1 MIPERRAGIGDNS
14 RNGAKPDVKGG
25 PPASATIGSATVGKP
40 AIWAEVDEQG
50 RLVLPSELREQFGL
64 EPGSRVRLDEGSNY
78 VRMHRPVTHLT
89 KIYVEPTILCNL
101 ACRTCIRHNWEEE
114 RGGLMKEE
122 TFAAILDNVSQLSPR
137 PTLFFGGLGEPL
149 FHKKTIDWI
158 RRAHAIG
165 ARTEIIT
172 NGTLLDE
179 RRSRQLIASG
189 LDLLWVSI
197 DGATPESYADVRLGA
212 ALPLVLE
219 NVSLFR
225 KLRRGSHHPRPE
237 IGVAF
242 VAMRRNIDDLPAVLQ
257 MARNLGARHFS
268 VSNVLA
274 YTREMQAELLYR
286 RSVRNVAYMSSP
298 WHAQLS
304 MPRMDIDETTQEAL
318 FRAFDSD
325 YNVTFAGNSLAGA
338 NDVCDFVE
346 SGTISI
352 GWDGSV
358 APCLPLL
365 HTHTTYLHGKERVNR
380 RHVLGNVAKQKLL
393 DLWCQPEYVAYR
405 ERVQSFA
412 FAPCTFCGGCEMS
425 EANEDDC
432 FGNEFPAC
440 GGCLWAQGLIHCP

>member
-1 MIPERRAGIGDNS
+1 MIPERHADVSDKGQ
-14 RNGAKPDVKGG
+14 NGLGTTVPTSAT
-25 PPASATIGSATVGKP
+25 ASEATIGKP
-40 AIWAEVDEQG
+40 TTWAEVDEQG
-50 RLVLPSELREQFGL
+50 RLVLPPELRAQFGL

-78 VRMHRPVTHLT
+78 IRLHRPVTHLT
-89 KIYVEPTILCNL
+89 KVYVEPTIRCNL

-114 RGGLMKEE
+114 RGGLMSEQ
-122 TFAAILDNVSQLSPR
+122 TFAAILDNVSQLAPR

-149 FHKKTIDWI
+149 FHKRTIDWI
-158 RRAHAIG
+158 RQASAMG

-172 NGTLLDE
+172 NGTMLDE

-212 ALPLVLE
+212 ALPQVLD
-219 NVSLFR
+219 NLRLFR

-257 MARNLGARHFS
+257 MARSLGAKHFS

-274 YTREMQAELLYR
+274 YTGEMQADILYR
-286 RSVRNVAYMSSP
+286 NSVRNVAYMASP

-304 MPRMDIDETTQEAL
+304 LPRMDIDETTQEAL

-338 NDVCDFVE
+338 NDVCDFIE
-346 SGTISI
+346 SGTLSI

-365 HTHTTYLHGKERVNR
+365 HTHVTYLHGKERVNR
-380 RHVLGNVAKQKLL
+380 RHVLGNVAAQNLL
-393 DLWCQPEYVAYR
+393 DLWYEPEYVAYR

-425 EANEDDC
+425 EANEEDC
-432 FGNEFPAC
+432 FGNGMPSC